1 MEDFKS
7 QVSEIGRAVRNLSE
21 QLLNQQSRDV
31 SSRTFLFTDRER
43 TPLRPL
49 PVKQH
54 SLTLLVCDQ
63 NFHGGQGW
71 WMGRG
76 AANVRVE
83 NVDNTGRP
91 KGAEKTRMTETVS
104 KALISTRLQ
113 AQQCSASSTM
123 PSSEDYYGTIQY
135 FEEWSSLKHR
145 TVHVSQR

>member
-1 MEDFKS
+1 MLQAKNRVSIGDAEESPMSLSNQTIWPASLSNEMWKTLKS

-49 PVKQH
+49 QVKQH

-76 AANVRVE
+76 
-83 NVDNTGRP
+83 G
-91 KGAEKTRMTETVS
+91 S
-104 KALISTRLQ
+104 KSGK
-113 AQQCSASSTM
+113 C
-123 PSSEDYYGTIQY
+123 
-135 FEEWSSLKHR
+135 
-145 TVHVSQR
+145 